1 MNDLKAMLDFV
12 VTEGSLLALLF
23 FGIAFAV
30 ALLQQGLGNRLNDAL
45 GRTSLETGAVLAATA
60 GAVTPFCSCS
70 TVPVLSGML
79 RSRVRFG
86 VCFTFLISSPVIN
99 EGVLLVLLREY
110 SVAIAT
116 VFLFV
121 AGALSVGFGIL
132 VDRMGMARF
141 VRLTTAGGE
150 IDDAVKV
157 TSAGSPPAVPWSVR
171 VRFALMA
178 AWSELRTSAPYLA
191 IGIAVGA
198 LIYGYVPQDA
208 IVQLQQHFPGALL
221 ILVMAIVGLPFYVNA
236 TMVIP
241 IAVALLSKGVE
252 IGPVASFLVSAAGT
266 SIPEM
271 ILLAK
276 LFRAPLVVSHVVA
289 IVVSATVVGIALEW
303 AAHFI

>member
-23 FGIAFAV
+23 FAIAFAV

-121 AGALSVGFGIL
+121 AGALSIGFGIL
-132 VDRMGMARF
+132 VDRLGMAR
-141 VRLTTAGGE
+141 
-150 IDDAVKV
+150 
-157 TSAGSPPAVPWSVR
+157 
-171 VRFALMA
+171 
-178 AWSELRTSAPYLA
+178 
-191 IGIAVGA
+191 
-198 LIYGYVPQDA
+198 
-208 IVQLQQHFPGALL
+208 
-221 ILVMAIVGLPFYVNA
+221 
-236 TMVIP
+236 
-241 IAVALLSKGVE
+241 
-252 IGPVASFLVSAAGT
+252 
-266 SIPEM
+266 
-271 ILLAK
+271 
-276 LFRAPLVVSHVVA
+276 
-289 IVVSATVVGIALEW
+289 
-303 AAHFI
+303 